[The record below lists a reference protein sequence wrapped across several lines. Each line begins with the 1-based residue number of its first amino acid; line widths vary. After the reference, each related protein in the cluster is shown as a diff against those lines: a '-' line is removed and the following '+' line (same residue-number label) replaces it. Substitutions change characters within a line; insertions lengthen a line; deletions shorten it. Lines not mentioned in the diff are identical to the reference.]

1 MMRNALTRMS
11 FSHANERHLACQVK
25 QLPQNILTC
34 FPGTEGSR
42 RLALSDPLAKNMY
55 EVILHPLKHHDH
67 APPAPQSQF
76 DYTPITR
83 LTVAPKHQATG
94 TPVDLTLYHIRS
106 QQFPNMHYYFLI
118 TPEQTVAAHAHFNV
132 LDQSEC
138 LASAYGTESV
148 IVLNAIESRMQGDY
162 SLGTILIQA
171 IFEQSQV
178 LGCEGRIC
186 LYSARKSGRF
196 YFKLGFMP
204 LQPTILDQLFFE
216 NQQDIDGDLMFLSP
230 SAIDAWAERARQCPL
245 LDTHKGLES

>member
-1 MMRNALTRMS
+1 MRNALTRMN
-11 FSHANERHLACQVK
+11 FSHVNERHLACQVK

-34 FPGTEGSR
+34 LPGTDGSR
-42 RLALSDPLAKNMY
+42 RLELCEPLAKNMY
-55 EVILHPLKHHDH
+55 EIILHPLKHHDH
-67 APPAPQSQF
+67 SPLPPQNHF
-76 DYTPITR
+76 DYTPINQ
-83 LTVAPKHQATG
+83 LTIAPKHQATG
-94 TPVDLTLYHIRS
+94 SPLNLTLYHIRS

-138 LASAYGTESV
+138 LACAYGTESV

-171 IFEQSQV
+171 IFEQSQI

-204 LQPTILDQLFFE
+204 LQQTIFDQLFLE

-230 SAIDAWAERARQCPL
+230 SAIDAWAERARQRPL
-245 LDTHKGLES
+245 LGPRKKPGS